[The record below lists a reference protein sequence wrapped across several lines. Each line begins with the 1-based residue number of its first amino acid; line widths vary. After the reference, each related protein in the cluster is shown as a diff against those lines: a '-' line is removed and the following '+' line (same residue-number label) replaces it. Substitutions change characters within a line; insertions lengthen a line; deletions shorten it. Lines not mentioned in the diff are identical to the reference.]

1 VVLKLV
7 ASYRWNYG
15 LDKLSTIL
23 EMKTFIGNQPYT
35 QLPIMFISK
44 NCTICSVHS
53 FFHHLSSSLMAI
65 NFVRI
70 SPMGSVPSTQPLTH
84 DEKLQDDLSEASTYD
99 GADRRH
105 WHVLYSYMFF

>member
-1 VVLKLV
+1 
-7 ASYRWNYG
+7 
-15 LDKLSTIL
+15 
-23 EMKTFIGNQPYT
+23 
-35 QLPIMFISK
+35 
-44 NCTICSVHS
+44 
-53 FFHHLSSSLMAI
+53 MAI